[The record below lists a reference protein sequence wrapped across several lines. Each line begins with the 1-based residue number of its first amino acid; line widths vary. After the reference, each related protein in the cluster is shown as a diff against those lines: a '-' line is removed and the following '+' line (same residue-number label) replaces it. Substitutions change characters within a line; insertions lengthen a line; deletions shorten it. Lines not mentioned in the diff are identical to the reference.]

1 MKYVK
6 SLIRIFFYSN
16 IVIYIRNL
24 IKFRPLKFSIQH
36 IKSPESISDAFCW
49 RTDNG
54 FTTTFKYSDILGL
67 FYKVKDSS
75 VQFSFYNKENK
86 LIKKLEYKNLNYS
99 NTLKIDSE
107 LLDGLKD
114 YGVFYV
120 FHKTNNKIDKNIII
134 SNRCYLGYSKNNNLC
149 SYVHGNSYVRSENIT
164 KVNEKKSN
172 NIIKTNANSGTYKIQ
187 NYFKNTAKIELFF
200 VNPTSTNIYFK
211 INNQKYILKEGKSL
225 LTNISNTQTV
235 TINSNCLYLRPIVF
249 NYKGDY
255 IDVYHS

>member
-1 MKYVK
+1 MK
-6 SLIRIFFYSN
+6 SLIRKIFNTN
-16 IVIYIRNL
+16 IAIDIRNL
-24 IKFRPLKFSIQH
+24 IKFRPLKISLQH
-36 IKSPESISDAFCW
+36 IKSSESISDAFCW

-67 FYKVKDSS
+67 FYKIKDSS
-75 VQFSFYNKENK
+75 VHFSFYNKENK

-99 NTLKIDSE
+99 NILKIDYE

-120 FHKTNNKIDKNIII
+120 FHKTNNEFDEKTII

-149 SYVHGNSYVRSENIT
+149 SFVHGNTYAKSENIARIR
-164 KVNEKKSN
+164 VNEKKSSNITKTSLN
-172 NIIKTNANSGTYKIQ
+172 NKTYKIQ
-187 NYFKNTAKIELFF
+187 NYFKNITKSELFF
-200 VNPTSTNIYFK
+200 ANPTSTNIYFQ
-211 INNQKYILKEGKSL
+211 INNQKYNLKERQSL
-225 LTNISNTQTV
+225 LINISNMRSV
-235 TINSNCLYLRPIVF
+235 TINSNCLFLRPTVF